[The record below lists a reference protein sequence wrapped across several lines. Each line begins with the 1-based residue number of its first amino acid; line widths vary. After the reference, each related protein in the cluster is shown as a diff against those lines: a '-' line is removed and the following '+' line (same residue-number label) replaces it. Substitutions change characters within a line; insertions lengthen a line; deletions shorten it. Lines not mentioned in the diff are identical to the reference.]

1 MDDIVLVSIVSLI
14 VSTIVAGV
22 GFILQYFG
30 VVLKIKEDIA
40 SLKVKIDLFW
50 TIVERDFPK
59 ILHSPHTPRFD
70 FLLEAME
77 SDTLARSDMKELY
90 SLLNEEVVNSNPDY
104 GRRLVAIVLMERL
117 RQKIKAT

>member
-1 MDDIVLVSIVSLI
+1 MRMQEEDW
-14 VSTIVAGV
+14 G
-22 GFILQYFG
+22 
-30 VVLKIKEDIA
+30 KIKYFYKGENWND
-40 SLKVKIDLFW
+40 W
-50 TIVERDFPK
+50 TMVERDFPK